1 MAYRGTLDYDASDEE
16 INRWIK
22 GLGLFFVS
30 DAECSD
36 EAVKCTENIAD
47 TGCTEMKRIQT
58 V

>member
-1 MAYRGTLDYDASDEE
+1 MAYRGTLDYEASDEE

-22 GLGLFFVS
+22 GLGLFVS

-47 TGCTEMKRIQT
+47 TGCTGNEKIQT